1 MLKRILLFLLVI
13 FPFVVLAQNKEHYP
27 HSIEQH
33 KTMLSSKSN
42 TARVYDIDLHYV
54 QFYWE
59 LNPLINFIQGR
70 ITYHFK
76 SLRTTNSI
84 AFDFAANMEID
95 SAKYKNQLCTI
106 NKINGNDEIRINLP
120 LFLNESQ
127 LDSITIYYKG
137 APKQTGF
144 GAFSISNHASGPV
157 LWTLSEPY
165 GDKEWWPCQS
175 NLNDKIDSVDI
186 SVKTPKPYLVGTN
199 GMLVQIDSV
208 DTSYIYHWKHRYPIV
223 SYLIAVAV
231 SNYKVINDSID
242 LQNRKLPFLN
252 YVYPHELEKSK
263 TQLQETKSIMHLF
276 EHLFGPYPFLLE
288 KYGHVQ
294 CNIGGG
300 MEHQTM
306 SFMGNFNRG
315 LIAHELGHQWF
326 GNQVTCGSWQDIWL
340 NEGFATYMAG
350 LINDFGVNDT
360 LWNIFK
366 LQSMNEALQANSGS
380 VFVDDTTEVS
390 RIFNYRLSYV
400 KASLLLHML
409 RWKLGDNLFFE
420 GCRNYLNDQE
430 TSYQFATTPQFIKHL
445 ENVYGQSLDE
455 FFNDWYYGE
464 GYPMYEIQ
472 WQQNADFRVNVNI
485 KQNTTSTKVPFFEMP
500 VPISFEGN
508 GIDTTIVF
516 ENTSNNQDFN
526 FALNFNVTQ
535 AIPDKE
541 KWILATYKISNKN
554 EFINFNKLL
563 INVSPNPNNGYM
575 HINLN
580 KKINIQALRVYSLLG
595 EKVLEFTNYT
605 EPKNY
610 IELDLR
616 DFENGVYTLLLA
628 EKNRTSSV
636 KIIVM
641 K

>member
-1 MLKRILLFLLVI
+1 ML
-13 FPFVVLAQNKEHYP
+13 VVLPIVAIAQNDGIYP
-27 HSIEQH
+27 HSIEHH
-33 KTMLSSKSN
+33 KAILNNKVSN
-42 TARVYDIDLHYV
+42 ARTFDIKLHYV

-59 LNPLINFIQGR
+59 LNPQINFIQGK
-70 ITYHFK
+70 ITYHFTT
-76 SLRTTNSI
+76 LRNINSI
-84 AFDFAANMEID
+84 VFDIAANMQID
-95 SAKYKNQLCTI
+95 SVKYKNQFCTFSGI
-106 NKINGNDEIRINLP
+106 HSIDEVRIMLP
-120 LFLNESQ
+120 EILNESQ

-137 APKQTGF
+137 EPKQTGF
-144 GAFSISNHASGPV
+144 GAFSVSNHASGPV

-175 NLNDKIDSVDI
+175 NLIDKIDSLDI
-186 SVKTPKPYLVGTN
+186 IVKTPKPYKVGSNGVLVS
-199 GMLVQIDSV
+199 IDSV
-208 DTSYIYHWKHRYPIV
+208 DTSYIYHWKHRYPIA
-223 SYLIAVAV
+223 SYLVAVAV
-231 SNYKVINDSID
+231 SNYEIINDSIE
-242 LQNRKLPFLN
+242 LQNKKLPFLN

-263 TQLQETKSIMHLF
+263 VQLLETKSIMSLF
-276 EHLFGPYPFLLE
+276 EKLFGPYPFLLE

-366 LQSMNEALQANSGS
+366 LQSMTEALQAKTGS
-380 VFVDDTTEVS
+380 VFVEDTIEVS

-409 RWKLGDNLFFE
+409 RWKLGDDLFFE

-430 TSYQFATTPQFIKHL
+430 TTFQFATTSQFKKHL

-472 WQQNADFRVNVNI
+472 WQQSTDFRIDVNI
-485 KQNTTSTKVPFFEMP
+485 KQTTTSTKVPFFEMP
-500 VPISFEGN
+500 IPISFEGN

-516 ENTSNNQDFN
+516 DNTTNNQNFN
-526 FALNFNVTQ
+526 FALNFKVNE

-541 KWILATYKISNKN
+541 KWILAEYRISNKN
-554 EFINFNKLL
+554 EFNNFNKLL

-580 KKINIQALRVYSLLG
+580 KKIDIEAIRVYSLLG
-595 EKVLEFTNYT
+595 EKVLELSNYY

-610 IELDLR
+610 IELDVR
-616 DFENGVYTLLLA
+616 DFENGVYTLVIS
-628 EKNRTSSV
+628 EKNRTSAV
-636 KIIVM
+636 KVIVM